1 MCCCVCLSLSADCAT
16 AAPIAICLHCT
27 CIQAAVVAVV
37 WCFVVTGV
45 SCRWAQVA
53 DACIQFGREW
63 LLHLLR
69 CRVVWAACVM
79 WQAGGAASAASAAPG
94 SLHVVASVMS
104 AVNSLATKCWCRQCT
119 AQQCAASVLRYTTAV
134 FPACFFVVGV
144 PARPSLC
151 LITCKALH
159 ALSLFLPGAGVVLTC
174 CNLPLHLLCRLMMP
188 PNETYARHG

>member
-1 MCCCVCLSLSADCAT
+1 MFTYSTFIGFTYDTGILHTICCCVCLSLNADCAT
-16 AAPIAICLHCT
+16 AALIAICLHCT

-104 AVNSLATKCWCRQCT
+104 AVNLLATKCCCRQCT

-134 FPACFFVVGV
+134 FPACFLLLVCLQGRLFALLHV
-144 PARPSLC
+144 RPCMLC
-151 LITCKALH
+151 PCFCLVRAWC
-159 ALSLFLPGAGVVLTC
+159 
-174 CNLPLHLLCRLMMP
+174 
-188 PNETYARHG
+188 